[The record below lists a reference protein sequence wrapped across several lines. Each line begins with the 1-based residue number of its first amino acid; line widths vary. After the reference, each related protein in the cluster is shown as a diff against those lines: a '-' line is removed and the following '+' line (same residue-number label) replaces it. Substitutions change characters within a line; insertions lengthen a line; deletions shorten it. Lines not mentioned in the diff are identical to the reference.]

1 MLMAPDARIDD
12 GYFDA
17 VILSPLSRRNLLT
30 TFPKIFKGTHVNR
43 PDVRVVRGKR
53 AVVRTM
59 PSKGLLPDGEIFG
72 TTLTTIDVLPRRVR
86 YFA

>member
-1 MLMAPDARIDD
+1 MALDARIAD
-12 GYFDA
+12 GYFDV
-17 VILSPLSRRNLLT
+17 VILSPLSRWNLLA
-30 TFPKIFKGTHVNR
+30 TFPKIFDGTHVNR
-43 PDVRVVRGKR
+43 PEVRVVRGKR

-72 TTLTTIDVLPRRVR
+72 QTPATIDVLPRRVR